1 MTIKR
6 AVRIALLTLIGI
18 LFFSPSHIQAQRPF
32 CTEHILQLY
41 NKILRGESPA
51 DSLAAQTADKA
62 AFPFID
68 KLINLGRTF
77 LGKPYR
83 YRGPSPWP
91 MDCSGYVSY
100 LYSKFDVKLPRSAA
114 AQSLYTDR
122 IRREDLQPG
131 DLIFFKGRNARS
143 SRVGHVALVVSVD
156 GDDITMMHSRNS
168 RGIVIEKLSRSAYFS
183 RRLVGYGR
191 VPGERKTTPR
201 KS

>member
-1 MTIKR
+1 MTVKR

-18 LFFSPSHIQAQRPF
+18 LFSSPSLVRAQSLLS
-32 CTEHILQLY
+32 TEHVLQLY
-41 NKILRGESPA
+41 NKILYGESAA
-51 DSLAAQTADKA
+51 DTVAEKTAGES

-100 LYSKFDVKLPRSAA
+100 LYSKFDIKLPRGAA
-114 AQSLYTDR
+114 AQSQYTNP
-122 IRREDLQPG
+122 IEREDVRPG
-131 DLIFFKGRNARS
+131 DLLFFKGRNARS
-143 SRVGHVALVVSVD
+143 NRIGHVALVVSVD
-156 GDDITMMHSRNS
+156 EDDITMMHSRNS
-168 RGIVIEKLSRSAYFS
+168 RGIVIEKLNRSAYFS
-183 RRLVGYGR
+183 RRLVSYGR
-191 VPGERKTTPR
+191 VPGAKRVIPR

>member
-1 MTIKR
+1 MTVKR

-18 LFFSPSHIQAQRPF
+18 LFSSPSLVRAQSLF
-32 CTEHILQLY
+32 SIEHVLQLY
-41 NKILRGESPA
+41 NKILYGESAA
-51 DSLAAQTADKA
+51 DTVAEKTAGES

-100 LYSKFDVKLPRSAA
+100 LYSKFDIKLPRGAA
-114 AQSLYTDR
+114 AQSQYTNP
-122 IRREDLQPG
+122 IEREDVRPG
-131 DLIFFKGRNARS
+131 DLLFFKGRNARS
-143 SRVGHVALVVSVD
+143 NRIGHVALVVSVD
-156 GDDITMMHSRNS
+156 EDDITMMHSRNS
-168 RGIVIEKLSRSAYFS
+168 RGIVIEKLNRSAYFS
-183 RRLVGYGR
+183 RRLVSYGR
-191 VPGERKTTPR
+191 VPGAKRVIPR

>member
-1 MTIKR
+1 MTVKR

-18 LFFSPSHIQAQRPF
+18 LFSSPSLVRAQSLF
-32 CTEHILQLY
+32 STEQVLQLY
-41 NKILRGESPA
+41 NKILYGESAA
-51 DSLAAQTADKA
+51 DTIAEKTAGES

-100 LYSKFDVKLPRSAA
+100 LYSKFDIKLPRGAA
-114 AQSLYTDR
+114 AQSQYTNP
-122 IRREDLQPG
+122 IEREDVRPG
-131 DLIFFKGRNARS
+131 DLLFFKGRNARS
-143 SRVGHVALVVSVD
+143 NRIGHVALVVSVD
-156 GDDITMMHSRNS
+156 EDDITMMHSRNS
-168 RGIVIEKLSRSAYFS
+168 RGIVIEKLNRSAYFS
-183 RRLVGYGR
+183 RRLVSYGR
-191 VPGERKTTPR
+191 VPGAKRVIPR

>member
-1 MTIKR
+1 MTVKR

-18 LFFSPSHIQAQRPF
+18 LFSSPSLVRAQSLF
-32 CTEHILQLY
+32 STEHGLQLY
-41 NKILRGESPA
+41 NKILYGEAAADTIAEKTAGES
-51 DSLAAQTADKA
+51 

-100 LYSKFDVKLPRSAA
+100 LYSKFDIKLPRGAA
-114 AQSLYTDR
+114 AQSQYTNP
-122 IRREDLQPG
+122 IEREDVRPG
-131 DLIFFKGRNARS
+131 DLLFFKGRNARS
-143 SRVGHVALVVSVD
+143 NRIGHVALVVSVD
-156 GDDITMMHSRNS
+156 EDDITMMHSRNS
-168 RGIVIEKLSRSAYFS
+168 RGIVIEKLNRSAYFS
-183 RRLVGYGR
+183 RRLVSYGR
-191 VPGERKTTPR
+191 VPGAKRVIPR

>member
-1 MTIKR
+1 MTVKR

-18 LFFSPSHIQAQRPF
+18 LFSSPSLVRAQSLF
-32 CTEHILQLY
+32 STEHVLQLY
-41 NKILRGESPA
+41 NKILYGESAA
-51 DSLAAQTADKA
+51 DTVAEKTAGES

-100 LYSKFDVKLPRSAA
+100 LYSIFDIKLPRGAA
-114 AQSLYTDR
+114 AQSQYTNP
-122 IRREDLQPG
+122 IEREDVRPG
-131 DLIFFKGRNARS
+131 DLLFFKGRNARS
-143 SRVGHVALVVSVD
+143 NRIGHVALVVSVD
-156 GDDITMMHSRNS
+156 EDDITMMHSRNS
-168 RGIVIEKLSRSAYFS
+168 RGIVIEKLNRSAYFS
-183 RRLVGYGR
+183 RRLVSYGR
-191 VPGERKTTPR
+191 VPGAKRVIPR